1 MMWRRLVC
9 IFLLVAI
16 AYTQSSKMIVY
27 FSFKINQDYIA
38 KELCENR
45 EIPKMKCNGKC
56 YLAKKL
62 QEQEQEEK
70 EKAPLEQRIK
80 LDVLFY
86 SKGSISSIPVLHQ
99 HEPKTC
105 FVKTN
110 SELLIGFLTKPLQ
123 PPQFA

>member
-1 MMWRRLVC
+1 
-9 IFLLVAI
+9 
-16 AYTQSSKMIVY
+16 MIVY

-70 EKAPLEQRIK
+70 KRHPLSNVSNWMFCFIQR
-80 LDVLFY
+80 FY
-86 SKGSISSIPVLHQ
+86 FSIPTLHQ

-105 FVKTN
+105 FVEN
-110 SELLIGFLTKPLQ
+110 
-123 PPQFA
+123 QFGVTHRVFN

>member
-1 MMWRRLVC
+1 MWRRLVC

-86 SKGSISSIPVLHQ
+86 SKGSISSISSLHQ

-110 SELLIGFLTKPLQ
+110 SELLIGFLTKPLH

>member
-1 MMWRRLVC
+1 MWRRLVC

-86 SKGSISSIPVLHQ
+86 SKGSISSIPTLHQ

-110 SELLIGFLTKPLQ
+110 SELLLGFLTKPLQ

>member
-1 MMWRRLVC
+1 MWRRLVC

-86 SKGSISSIPVLHQ
+86 SKGSISSIPTLHQ
-99 HEPKTC
+99 YEPKTC

>member
-1 MMWRRLVC
+1 MWRRLVC

-86 SKGSISSIPVLHQ
+86 SKGFISSSPSLHQ

>member
-1 MMWRRLVC
+1 MWRRLVC

-86 SKGSISSIPVLHQ
+86 SKGSISSIPALHQ

>member
-1 MMWRRLVC
+1 MWRRLVC

-86 SKGSISSIPVLHQ
+86 SKGSISSSPSLHQ

-110 SELLIGFLTKPLQ
+110 SELLIGFLTKPLH